1 MADSEEFQ
9 HGPRA
14 QAGLGLGERLRSARK
29 ARALSVTQV
38 AEALHLEEPMV
49 LALEEDRFEAMGAP
63 VFVRGHLRRYAQLV
77 GLAPDAVL
85 EAYRAAVPE
94 SVAPPPLARARVE
107 PESVRVGPW
116 LFWLIGGVL
125 VAVLAFTLFGG
136 GEEPAATQDAPALL
150 EHDAMEPAGPL
161 PESAPEPMPVPGA
174 EAPAAAAGPAAPADA
189 SAAAPPG
196 GGP

>member
-1 MADSEEFQ
+1 M
-9 HGPRA
+9 
-14 QAGLGLGERLRSARK
+14 
-29 ARALSVTQV
+29 SVTQV